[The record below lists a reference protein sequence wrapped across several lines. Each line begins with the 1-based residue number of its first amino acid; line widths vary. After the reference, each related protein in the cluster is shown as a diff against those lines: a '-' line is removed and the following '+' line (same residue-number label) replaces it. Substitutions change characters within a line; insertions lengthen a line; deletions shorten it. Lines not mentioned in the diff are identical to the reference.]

1 MGVPDEW
8 PSRLRTCSEGRQ
20 NPAYRPAGTLSP
32 SIDSRVVGRLA
43 RHASKSCLESPARI
57 GRHVGVARHILKLRY
72 DGLLASRHELATS
85 ASKQAIQGGQE
96 FLGAHAHYYL
106 TGTIPDRIYD
116 KGSAYEITDL
126 GHHPGSWEA
135 ELAINLFG
143 EGIWDVLKFGFAG
156 LVYDSYRAWAG
167 GYVFEDPPFERRD
180 PYFGSYGGA
189 NEPLVDP
196 EPARR
201 LQQLRL
207 YRRVG
212 RSVAHMTAGMGTSAS
227 VLELSIDGH
236 MFAIIDH
243 RVPLWS
249 DDEVTEGVSLFRQTV
264 AAVRRRRL
272 N

>member
-1 MGVPDEW
+1 MQG
-8 PSRLRTCSEGRQ
+8 SLAL
-20 NPAYRPAGTLSP
+20 NPQ
-32 SIDSRVVGRLA
+32 
-43 RHASKSCLESPARI
+43 LESC
-57 GRHVGVARHILKLRY
+57 GHVGVARHILKLRY

-116 KGSAYEITDL
+116 KGPAYEITDL
-126 GHHPGSWEA
+126 GHRPGSWEA
-135 ELAINLFG
+135 ELAINIFA
-143 EGIWDVLKFGFAG
+143 EGIWDVLKFGFAV

-167 GYVFEDPPFERRD
+167 GYVFEDPLFARRA
-180 PYFGSYGGA
+180 PHFGGHGA
-189 NEPLVDP
+189 ADEPLVDP
-196 EPARR
+196 ESARR

-227 VLELSIDGH
+227 VLELSIDEH
-236 MFAIIDH
+236 MFAIIDR

-249 DDEVTEGVSLFRQTV
+249 DDEVSEGVSLFRQTV